1 MLEDLQTLAADG
13 VSWEHGRQE
22 GGKVDSLL
30 SLSLSSVE
38 WFGGLVFW
46 CFVVLVFWCFGVLV
60 FWCFGVLVFWCC
72 GVVVLWCCGGGGGGG
87 ATGAN
92 FIVVSLFLPHPR

>member
-22 GGKVDSLL
+22 GGKVDLLL

-38 WFGGLVFW
+38 WFGG
-46 CFVVLVFWCFGVLV
+46 
-60 FWCFGVLVFWCC
+60 
-72 GVVVLWCCGGGGGGG
+72 GGGGGG
-87 ATGAN
+87 AY
-92 FIVVSLFLPHPR
+92 S

>member
-22 GGKVDSLL
+22 GGKVDLLL

-38 WFGGLVFW
+38 WFGVLVVVVVVVEHIHS
-46 CFVVLVFWCFGVLV
+46 CFVVS
-60 FWCFGVLVFWCC
+60 
-72 GVVVLWCCGGGGGGG
+72 
-87 ATGAN
+87 ASSKMKKQHD
-92 FIVVSLFLPHPR
+92 I

>member
-22 GGKVDSLL
+22 GGKVDLLL

-38 WFGGLVFW
+38 WFGVLVVVVVVEHIHS
-46 CFVVLVFWCFGVLV
+46 CFVVS
-60 FWCFGVLVFWCC
+60 
-72 GVVVLWCCGGGGGGG
+72 
-87 ATGAN
+87 ASSKMKKQHD
-92 FIVVSLFLPHPR
+92 I